1 MAKRNT
7 SESKETKIYRFKRRG
22 EKDKVKPLNLIII
35 GKDGRCLFS
44 RNFSEIEGDKE
55 IDPDLVSAFLA
66 AFSSQA
72 ARVFKARVFTPP
84 IDRLS
89 GGDTSYIFEWGEKL
103 FVASAIKD
111 ASEEEFS
118 LTIEKLRKKL
128 REFIFLIEEKFSD
141 FIENIYVDDFI
152 ITNLEELT
160 KEMFSEYMLQKEKI
174 DPSAQEIEGDKE
186 KLFFGWAG
194 ASSYNYYQQIS
205 ILKTFLEKNK
215 ITKENA
221 EKLMKLMKTPKSL
234 KALTKGAE
242 KIGFETENLEKFLL
256 FLYKRTIINVYKIT

>member
-1 MAKRNT
+1 MTKQNT
-7 SESKETKIYRFKRRG
+7 QESGEKKIYRQKRRG
-22 EKDKVKPLNLIII
+22 EKDRIKPLNLIII

-44 RNFSEIEGDKE
+44 HSFSEQEGDKE

-72 ARVFKARVFTPP
+72 ARVFKARVLTPP
-84 IDRLS
+84 LDRLS

-111 ASEEEFS
+111 ALEEEFS
-118 LTIEKLRKKL
+118 LTIRQLREKL
-128 REFIFLIEEKFSD
+128 REFISLIEEKFSE
-141 FIENIYVDDFI
+141 FIENIYVDHFI
-152 ITNLEELT
+152 ITSLEELT
-160 KEMFSEYMLQKEKI
+160 KQMFSEYMLKKEKI
-174 DPSAQEIEGDKE
+174 DPSAKVIKGDKE

-194 ASSYNYYQQIS
+194 PSSYNYYQQIS
-205 ILKTFLEKNK
+205 ILKTFLEKNQ

-234 KALTKGAE
+234 QELIKDAK

-256 FLYKRTIINVYKIT
+256 FLYIRTIINVYTIT

>member
-1 MAKRNT
+1 MAK
-7 SESKETKIYRFKRRG
+7 SKEKKAYRYSRRREMGKI
-22 EKDKVKPLNLIII
+22 KPLNLIII

-44 RNFSEIEGDKE
+44 RNFSEFEGDKE

-89 GGDTSYIFEWGEKL
+89 GGDTSYIFEWGEKV

-111 ASEEEFS
+111 ASEEEFGLS
-118 LTIEKLRKKL
+118 IEKLREKL
-128 REFIFLIEEKFSD
+128 RDFIILIEGKFSE

-152 ITNLEELT
+152 IRSLEELT
-160 KEMFSEYMLQKEKI
+160 KEMFSEYMLKKERI
-174 DPSAQEIEGDKE
+174 DPSAEAIEGDKE
-186 KLFFGWAG
+186 KLFFGWVG
-194 ASSYNYYQQIS
+194 SSSYDYYQQIS
-205 ILKTFLEKNK
+205 ILKTFLEKNN

-221 EKLMKLMKTPKSL
+221 AKLMKLMKTPKNL
-234 KALTKGAE
+234 GKLIKDAG
-242 KIGFETENLEKFLL
+242 KIGFKTENLEKFLL
-256 FLYKRTIINVYKIT
+256 FLYKRTIINVYRIS

>member
-1 MAKRNT
+1 MAKN
-7 SESKETKIYRFKRRG
+7 KEKKVYRYSRRG
-22 EKDKVKPLNLIII
+22 EMGKIKPLNLIII
-35 GKDGRCLFS
+35 GRDGRCLFS
-44 RNFSEIEGDKE
+44 RNFSEFEGDKE

-89 GGDTSYIFEWGEKL
+89 GGDTSYIFEWGEKV

-111 ASEEEFS
+111 ASEEEFGLS
-118 LTIEKLRKKL
+118 IEKLREKL
-128 REFIFLIEEKFSD
+128 REFIILIEEKFSD

-152 ITNLEELT
+152 IRNLEELT
-160 KEMFSEYMLQKEKI
+160 KEMFSEYMLKKERI
-174 DPSAQEIEGDKE
+174 DPSAEAIKGDKE

-194 ASSYNYYQQIS
+194 PSSYDYYQQIS
-205 ILKTFLEKNK
+205 ILKTFLEKNN

-221 EKLMKLMKTPKSL
+221 AKLMKLMKTPKNL
-234 KALTKGAE
+234 RKLIKDAG
-242 KIGFETENLEKFLL
+242 KIGFKTENLEKFLL
-256 FLYKRTIINVYKIT
+256 FLYKRTIINIYRIS

>member
-1 MAKRNT
+1 MAK
-7 SESKETKIYRFKRRG
+7 SKEKKVYRYSRRREMGKI
-22 EKDKVKPLNLIII
+22 KPLNLIII
-35 GKDGRCLFS
+35 GKDGKCLFS
-44 RNFSEIEGDKE
+44 RNFSEFEGDKE

-89 GGDTSYIFEWGEKL
+89 GGDTSYIFEWGEKV

-111 ASEEEFS
+111 ASEEEFGLS
-118 LTIEKLRKKL
+118 IEKLREKL
-128 REFIFLIEEKFSD
+128 REFIILIEEKFSD

-152 ITNLEELT
+152 IKSLEELT
-160 KEMFSEYMLQKEKI
+160 KEMFSEYMLKKERI
-174 DPSAQEIEGDKE
+174 DPSAEAIEGDKE

-194 ASSYNYYQQIS
+194 PSSYDYYQQIS
-205 ILKTFLEKNK
+205 ILKTFLEKNN

-221 EKLMKLMKTPKSL
+221 AKLMKLMKTPKNL
-234 KALTKGAE
+234 GKLIKDAG
-242 KIGFETENLEKFLL
+242 KIGFKTENLEKFLL
-256 FLYKRTIINVYKIT
+256 FLYKRTIINVYRIS

>member
-1 MAKRNT
+1 MAK
-7 SESKETKIYRFKRRG
+7 SKEKKAYRYSRRREMGKI
-22 EKDKVKPLNLIII
+22 KPLNLIII

-44 RNFSEIEGDKE
+44 RNFSEFEGDKE

-89 GGDTSYIFEWGEKL
+89 GGDTSYIFEWGEKV

-111 ASEEEFS
+111 ASEEEFGLS
-118 LTIEKLRKKL
+118 IEKLREKL
-128 REFIFLIEEKFSD
+128 REFIILIEEKFSD

-152 ITNLEELT
+152 IRSLEELT
-160 KEMFSEYMLQKEKI
+160 KEMFSEYMLKKERI
-174 DPSAQEIEGDKE
+174 DPSAEAIEGDKE
-186 KLFFGWAG
+186 KLFFGWVG
-194 ASSYNYYQQIS
+194 SSSYDYYQQIS
-205 ILKTFLEKNK
+205 ILKTFLEKNN

-221 EKLMKLMKTPKSL
+221 AKLMKLMKTPKNL
-234 KALTKGAE
+234 GKLIKDAG
-242 KIGFETENLEKFLL
+242 KIGFKTENLEKFLL
-256 FLYKRTIINVYKIT
+256 FLYKRTIINIYRIS

>member
-1 MAKRNT
+1 MAK
-7 SESKETKIYRFKRRG
+7 SKEKKAYRYSRRREMGKI
-22 EKDKVKPLNLIII
+22 KPLNLIII

-44 RNFSEIEGDKE
+44 RNFSEFEGDKE

-89 GGDTSYIFEWGEKL
+89 GGDTSYIFEWGEKV

-111 ASEEEFS
+111 ASEEEFGLS
-118 LTIEKLRKKL
+118 IEKLREKL
-128 REFIFLIEEKFSD
+128 REFIILIEEKFSD

-152 ITNLEELT
+152 IKSLEELT
-160 KEMFSEYMLQKEKI
+160 KEMFSEYMLKKERI
-174 DPSAQEIEGDKE
+174 DPSAEAIEGDKE
-186 KLFFGWAG
+186 KLFFGWVG
-194 ASSYNYYQQIS
+194 SSSYDYYQQIS
-205 ILKTFLEKNK
+205 ILKTFLEKNN

-221 EKLMKLMKTPKSL
+221 AKLMKLMKTPKNL
-234 KALTKGAE
+234 GKLIKDAG
-242 KIGFETENLEKFLL
+242 KIGFKTENLEKFLL
-256 FLYKRTIINVYKIT
+256 FLYKRTIINIYRIS

>member
-1 MAKRNT
+1 MAK
-7 SESKETKIYRFKRRG
+7 SKEKKAYRYSRRREMGKI
-22 EKDKVKPLNLIII
+22 KPLNLIII

-44 RNFSEIEGDKE
+44 RNFSEFEGDKE

-89 GGDTSYIFEWGEKL
+89 GGDTSYIFEWGEKV

-111 ASEEEFS
+111 ASEEEFGLS
-118 LTIEKLRKKL
+118 IEKLREKL
-128 REFIFLIEEKFSD
+128 REFIILIEEKFSD

-152 ITNLEELT
+152 IKSLEELT
-160 KEMFSEYMLQKEKI
+160 KEMFSEYMLKKERI
-174 DPSAQEIEGDKE
+174 DPSAEAIEGDKE
-186 KLFFGWAG
+186 KLFFGWVG
-194 ASSYNYYQQIS
+194 SSSYDYYQQIS
-205 ILKTFLEKNK
+205 ILKTFLEKNN

-221 EKLMKLMKTPKSL
+221 AKLMKLMKTPKNL
-234 KALTKGAE
+234 GKLIKDAG
-242 KIGFETENLEKFLL
+242 KIGFKTENLEKFLL
-256 FLYKRTIINVYKIT
+256 FLYKRTIINIYHIS